1 MPWFKLVLIA
11 GSGLIA
17 GFINTLAGSGSLLTL
32 PVLMFI
38 GLPAD
43 VANGTNRISV
53 LFQSATAVAG
63 FKKMDRLDVKA
74 GSAMILPVLTGSLA
88 GALAAV
94 RVSKDMLETFIGVLL
109 VVMFFLILLKPEAW
123 LRGRST
129 ELRIRSRFL
138 HFLVFFFTG
147 FYGGFIQAGVGFFL
161 LASLVIG
168 YGNDL
173 ISANALKA
181 FFTLILSVVALFIF
195 ILYGK
200 VDYGAGLIMAAGSA
214 TGAWLG
220 TKTAVSWGPAF
231 VRYILLLAILASS
244 VKLIFF

>member
-1 MPWFKLVLIA
+1 MHWLKLLLVA

-63 FKKMDRLDVKA
+63 FSKMKKLDVKA
-74 GSAMILPVLTGSLA
+74 GSDMILPVLTGSLS
-88 GALAAV
+88 GALTAV
-94 RVSKDMLETFIGVLL
+94 HVSRDMLETFIGILL
-109 VVMFFLILLKPEAW
+109 VVMFFMILLKPEAW
-123 LRGRST
+123 LKEKSS
-129 ELRIRSRFL
+129 ELRIRSRFV

-181 FFTLILSVVALFIF
+181 FFTLLLSVVALLVFMVH
-195 ILYGK
+195 GK
-200 VDYGAGLIMAAGSA
+200 VDYGTGLIMAAGS
-214 TGAWLG
+214 TVGAWLG
-220 TKTAVSWGPAF
+220 TKMAVSWGPAF